1 MVVTHLGDMPY
12 GQQEMQ
18 EFAAHIELMEDS
30 EAILEFTCARCRES
44 GADGFSYHFTPIFE
58 SATSR
63 NTFVWARHA
72 PPELQTRY
80 FSEGFREINPVP
92 KLAQESGPLM
102 TSRQA
107 RELGKHDA
115 QAASFFQFFEEI
127 GIEHWA
133 GFHLFGPRA
142 RNALAALT
150 FDKDFERLPVG
161 TLTYIHS
168 MLQAAHF
175 RICAIIAETER
186 EVSLSER
193 EKEVLRGIGA
203 GMSAQEVARKLQISP
218 ETVKTYTKRI
228 YEKLETHDRV
238 TATVRALKLG
248 LVEL

>member
-1 MVVTHLGDMPY
+1 
-12 GQQEMQ
+12 MQ
-18 EFAAHIELMEDS
+18 NFAAHIEQMEDS
-30 EAILEFTCARCRES
+30 EAILEFVCDKCREA

-63 NTFVWARHA
+63 NTLVWARHA
-72 PPELQTRY
+72 PSELQTRY

-92 KLAQESGPLM
+92 KLAVERGPVM
-102 TSRQA
+102 TSGKA
-107 RELGKHDA
+107 RELGKDDPMA
-115 QAASFFQFFEEI
+115 EEFFRFFDEI

-150 FDKDFERLPVG
+150 FKKDFDELLPG
-161 TLTYIHS
+161 TLTHIHS

-175 RICAIIAETER
+175 RICAIIGSTER
-186 EVSLSER
+186 EVTLSER
-193 EKEVLRGIGA
+193 EKEVLKGIGT
-203 GMSAQEVARKLQISP
+203 GKSAMEVARMLKISP

-228 YEKLETHDRV
+228 YDKLETHDRV